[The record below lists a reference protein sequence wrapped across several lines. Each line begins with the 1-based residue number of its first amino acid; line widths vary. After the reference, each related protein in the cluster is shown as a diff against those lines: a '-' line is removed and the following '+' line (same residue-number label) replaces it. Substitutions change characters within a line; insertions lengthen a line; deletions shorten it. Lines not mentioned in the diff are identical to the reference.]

1 MDTRV
6 EVPQYEMHEEVE
18 VDPATTALIVVD
30 MQNDFVKEGGAL
42 VVPDAEATIPA
53 IQGLLNLARES
64 AMKIVFTQD
73 THNEGARSG
82 RSGRS
87 TSAKIAGMAD
97 SGRAAAAGGRARRP

>member
-18 VDPATTALIVVD
+18 VDPAKTALIVVD

-53 IQGLLNLARES
+53 VQGLLNLAQQGGLGQRVGALASAHGARES
-64 AMKIVFTQD
+64 VV
-73 THNEGARSG
+73 
-82 RSGRS
+82 
-87 TSAKIAGMAD
+87 
-97 SGRAAAAGGRARRP
+97 